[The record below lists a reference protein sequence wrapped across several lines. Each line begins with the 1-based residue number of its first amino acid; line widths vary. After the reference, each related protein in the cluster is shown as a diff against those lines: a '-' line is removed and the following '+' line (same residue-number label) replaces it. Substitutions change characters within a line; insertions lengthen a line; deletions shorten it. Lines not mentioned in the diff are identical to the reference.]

1 MLRLI
6 LLIAC
11 VQAVGVAAFFN
22 LLDPR
27 AAQLAAEARV
37 WTMRFNTMGAVGTD
51 DCAVAAFVRTE
62 LNINDPVFTYALGC
76 ALHEPYVEKPPR
88 NGISNIFASVVFV
101 ARVAPDKWLAWLA
114 QYYDRLDPRARAT
127 VLGTMRYTPYAES
140 YLVLQAALHDVNE
153 VPMEVTN
160 PIPYWPIRVGDIA
173 YSWLCHKL
181 AEHGDWPP
189 AYDRWN
195 VISPTHP
202 IANRD
207 EMFARLTAFWR
218 TNSPGILT
226 HLPHLLQATPPS
238 PVLTPATLTT
248 LLERIRTIPL
258 VTNLPPAFY

>member
-1 MLRLI
+1 MTVKLAI
-6 LLIAC
+6 
-11 VQAVGVAAFFN
+11 VAALVHTLAAGAFFGIF
-22 LLDPR
+22 DPR
-27 AAQLAAEARV
+27 AAQIAAEARV

-51 DCAVAAFVRTE
+51 DCAVVAFVRDD

-76 ALHEPYVEKPPR
+76 ALHEPYTEKPPR

-114 QYYDRLDPRARAT
+114 NYYDKLDPRARAT

-140 YLVLQAALHDVNE
+140 YLVLQAALQDQNE

-207 EMFARLTAFWR
+207 EMFARLNAFWC
-218 TNSPGILT
+218 TNSPVILSN
-226 HLPHLLQATPPS
+226 LPHLLQATPPS
-238 PVLTPATLTT
+238 TVLAPATLDA
-248 LLERIRTIPL
+248 LLERIRRIPL
-258 VTNLPPAFY
+258 VTNAPLVF

>member
-1 MLRLI
+1 MTVKLAI
-6 LLIAC
+6 IAAL
-11 VQAVGVAAFFN
+11 VHALTASAFFN
-22 LLDPR
+22 ILDPR
-27 AAQLAAEARV
+27 AAQLAAGARV

-51 DCAVAAFVRTE
+51 DLAVAAFVRND
-62 LNINDPVFTYALGC
+62 LNINDSIFTYALGC
-76 ALHEPYVEKPPR
+76 ALHEPYTEKPPR

-114 QYYDRLDPRARAT
+114 HYYDKLDPRARAT

-140 YLVLQAALHDVNE
+140 YLVLQAALHDLNE

-160 PIPYWPIRVGDIA
+160 PIPYWPLRVGDIA

-181 AEHGDWPP
+181 AEHGDWPLT
-189 AYDRWN
+189 YDRWN

-207 EMFARLTAFWR
+207 EMFARLAAFWC

-226 HLPHLLQATPPS
+226 NLPQLLQATPPS
-238 PVLTPATLTT
+238 TVLTPATMDT
-248 LLERIRTIPL
+248 LLERIRRIPL
-258 VTNLPPAFY
+258 VTNMPLVF